1 MKRAWIA
8 APLCFA
14 CAAMAGPEEQAV
26 SAVMAE
32 LGRAKSSLM
41 QEYSARGNTFPKTSA
56 WEYRSNSG
64 DAPAIAYNS
73 KGPTSA
79 SLVATIAGTKNA
91 DLDGRHLALFAASR
105 SDGTVVWTCG
115 TARSGRRT
123 EPSEEKSMYPYLPPE
138 CRN

>member
-1 MKRAWIA
+1 MKRTWIA

-14 CAAMAGPEEQAV
+14 CAAMAGSEQQAV
-26 SAVMAE
+26 SAVIAE
-32 LGRAKSSLM
+32 LERAKSSLM
-41 QEYSARGNTFPKTSA
+41 QAYAARGKAFPKTSE

-64 DAPAIAYNS
+64 DAPSIAYKS

-79 SLVATIAGTKNA
+79 SLVADITGTKNA

-115 TARSGRRT
+115 TARSARRT